1 LTPAAPLQKAALLN
15 LAVNARDAMPLGGR
29 LEVAAENVRVTEPVS
44 IVDGHV
50 DPGEYVRIRVSD
62 SGAGMTQ
69 EVRDSAFEPFFTT
82 KPVGKGTG
90 LGLSQVYG
98 FVKQSRGHVG
108 IDSAPGR
115 GTTVTLW
122 LPRAVPAWGGST
134 GATAPAS
141 SPWPS

>member
-1 LTPAAPLQKAALLN
+1 
-15 LAVNARDAMPLGGR
+15 
-29 LEVAAENVRVTEPVS
+29 VRVTEPVS
-44 IVDGHV
+44 TADGHV

-62 SGAGMTQ
+62 SGAGMTP

-115 GTTVTLW
+115 GTTVTIW
-122 LPRAVPAWGGST
+122 LPRA
-134 GATAPAS
+134 APAALGGVA
-141 SPWPS
+141 